1 MSALERNEDVP
12 GLDLRLEGGGPRL
25 FKVRCV
31 IANIQRAT
39 VQSVDS
45 LPRFS
50 FESSFFVLEIDP
62 RRRRARIHA
71 KGTSVRG
78 LPPFDWIWKRL
89 PVKTS
94 RFPTTSSAALPSRSP
109 FVAIQAPCSFSGL
122 PRPARQ
128 KREAAKFR
136 GPASRPPKK
145 ADGYF

>member
-71 KGTSVRG
+71 KGTSVA
-78 LPPFDWIWKRL
+78 RL
-89 PVKTS
+89 TALRLDLETVTVKTRDEQS
-94 RFPTTSSAALPSRSP
+94 
-109 FVAIQAPCSFSGL
+109 
-122 PRPARQ
+122 
-128 KREAAKFR
+128 
-136 GPASRPPKK
+136 
-145 ADGYF
+145 